1 MQTIRSDNYTRL
13 SAERNPVNMQAES
26 TQKLLCTQGFKFRNT
41 E

>member
-13 SAERNPVNMQAES
+13 SAEKNPVKVQAES
-26 TQKLLCTQGFKFRNT
+26 NQKLLCTQGLKFRNT